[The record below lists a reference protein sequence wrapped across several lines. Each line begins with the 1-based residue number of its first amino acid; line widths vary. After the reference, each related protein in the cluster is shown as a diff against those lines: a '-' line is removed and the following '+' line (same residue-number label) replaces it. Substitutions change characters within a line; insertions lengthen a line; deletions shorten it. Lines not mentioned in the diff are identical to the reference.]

1 MRCSAITKG
10 GSRCKLQAT
19 HGSYCFSHAPEKAGE
34 RHRRARRGGKT
45 GGRGRGSAELSEIQ
59 GLLVYL
65 TNKVI
70 RVEMSSGVAAVANQ
84 LLNTRLRAVELERRA
99 RETDELEARIERLEA
114 GREDTERRAG

>member
-19 HGSYCFSHAPEKAGE
+19 HGSYCFSHAPETADE

-59 GLLVYL
+59 ALLKYL
-65 TNKVI
+65 TSSVI
-70 RVEMSSGVAAVANQ
+70 NIEMSSGVAAVACQ
-84 LLNTRLRAVELERRA
+84 LLNTRLRAVEVERRV
-99 RETDELEARIERLEA
+99 READELESRIRDLEDHF
-114 GREDTERRAG
+114 GERRPA